1 MNLGIADRSE
11 RTKRRRRAFSLLEL
25 LLAVSLMSVIVLALY
40 GMFHHTQRALRSSVT
55 QVDVLEA
62 GRATMDM
69 LTRDLAQMSACD
81 LAGGTNFMVRV
92 SEVYKVIKPVVQPL
106 PGAGPFKPNE
116 QPFRTNL
123 LQDVFL
129 LSRFN
134 KDFNGTLYRVLYADN
149 GVGTLSRFTTN
160 IPASYL
166 TSNNLIT
173 NVLLQPPTNLARIAD
188 GVIHFRAAPYDA
200 DGLPMTA
207 TNRYT
212 TNIFLFATNLA
223 GTVLYTNIFPGT
235 NFFLWQDK
243 WVPKDALRWATN
255 CAFLSNLLPAYVEI
269 ELGVLEQQTLEQFKT
284 FAPGSAMATNFLA
297 SHVGQVHLFRQRV
310 PIRQSPPMR
319 AEYP

>member
-1 MNLGIADRSE
+1 M
-11 RTKRRRRAFSLLEL
+11 EL
-25 LLAVSLMSVIVLALY
+25 LLAVSLTSVIIFALY
-40 GMFHHTQRALRSSVT
+40 GMFHQTQKALRSSIT

-69 LTRDLAQMSACD
+69 LGRELAEMSPCG
-81 LAGGTNFMVRV
+81 LAHGTNFMVQV

-106 PGAGPFKPNE
+106 PGTGPFKPNQ

-134 KDFNGTLYRVLYADN
+134 KEFNGTVYRVLYANN

-160 IPASYL
+160 VPIAYL
-166 TSNNLIT
+166 SSNNLIT
-173 NVLLQPPTNLARIAD
+173 NVLLQPPTNLVRIAD
-188 GVIHFRAAPYDA
+188 GVIHFRMVPYDS

-212 TNIFLFATNLA
+212 TNSSTTNILHPVLV

-243 WVPKDALRWATN
+243 WLPKEALRWATN
-255 CAFLSNLLPAYVEI
+255 CAFLSNLLPACVEI
-269 ELGVLEQQTLEQFKT
+269 ELGVLEQQTLEQFKA
-284 FAPGSAMATNFLA
+284 FAPGSALATNFLA

-310 PIRQSPPMR
+310 PVRQSPPIR
-319 AEYP
+319 AKYP

>member
-1 MNLGIADRSE
+1 M
-11 RTKRRRRAFSLLEL
+11 EL
-25 LLAVSLMSVIVLALY
+25 LLAVSLMSVIILALY
-40 GMFHHTQRALRSSVT
+40 GMFYHTQKALRASIT
-55 QVDVLEA
+55 QVDVLEG

-69 LTRDLAQMSACD
+69 LTRELAEMSACD
-81 LAGGTNFMVRV
+81 LACGTNFVVRV
-92 SEVYKVIKPVVQPL
+92 SEVYKVIGPVVQPL
-106 PGAGPFKPNE
+106 LGAGPFGPNE

-123 LQDVFL
+123 LEDMFF

-134 KDFNGTLYRVLYADN
+134 KDFRGTVYRVLYANN

-160 IPASYL
+160 IPAAYL

-173 NVLLQPPTNLARIAD
+173 NVLLQPVTNLVRITD
-188 GVIHFRAAPYDA
+188 GVIHFRALPYDA

-212 TNIFLFATNLA
+212 TNILLYAMKPIFV

-243 WVPKDALRWATN
+243 WVPKNTLRWATN

-269 ELGVLEQQTLEQFKT
+269 ELGVLEQETLEQFKT
-284 FAPGSAMATNFLA
+284 FAPGSPLATNFLA
-297 SHVGQVHLFRQRV
+297 THVGQVHLFRQRV
-310 PIRQSPPMR
+310 PIRQSPPIR
-319 AEYP
+319 ANFP